1 MTIEPMAW
9 STPDARKWSE
19 WSGSDGPTGDA
30 SSSSLAF
37 PWQSAD
43 SSREDSGDGGGE
55 NTQMAE
61 PARATSLAKRR
72 TWDAGQAWSRWG
84 RSWDAG
90 QAWSRWWQ
98 SWDAGQ
104 AWSRWPTVDRQ
115 QRAANWWSSN
125 SEVSRGAGQSN
136 AGSGHWWPPPPPP
149 LKDLPPQPPPPAHC
163 RWHGPGNDSPV
174 HIAQKHILASKTITV
189 EDAVKGILG

>member
-1 MTIEPMAW
+1 MVIWSNHLQMMMMTSM
-9 STPDARKWSE
+9 T
-19 WSGSDGPTGDA
+19 
-30 SSSSLAF
+30 
-37 PWQSAD
+37 
-43 SSREDSGDGGGE
+43 SGDDGGE

-125 SEVSRGAGQSN
+125 SEVSRDAGQSN
-136 AGSGHWWPPPPPP
+136 AGSGHWLPPPPPFLALP
-149 LKDLPPQPPPPAHC
+149 LFILPLPLYSLDLRNRNRRNHN
-163 RWHGPGNDSPV
+163 RR
-174 HIAQKHILASKTITV
+174 L
-189 EDAVKGILG
+189 